1 MQTTIPAT
9 ETLYAKAHYNLAL
22 TYHERGELNEA
33 RAEYER
39 ALEIE
44 PRYCEALNNLA
55 VLHSTLGDVQAAVG
69 LLERACASDPTR
81 AQPQVNL
88 ARLHL
93 GRGDLASAATCL
105 GEADRLAPDR
115 PEPKY
120 WLGRVANR
128 QRRPGEAAR
137 QFRSVLEAEPG
148 HVAARLMLARSVL
161 DQGNL
166 DAARSEVRHV
176 LAREPANA
184 HAHNVAGVI
193 AHAAGIDEEAAA
205 QFECA
210 IGLDPDYAPPHKN
223 LAILRSSQRDFAAA
237 ADAYRRYARLVG
249 DPAERHRIEM
259 LAQRIEHFYTGRPR
273 RPAEDAAPE
282 DRDGAEEPARDEASA

>member
-1 MQTTIPAT
+1 MQETIPAT
-9 ETLYAKAHYNLAL
+9 KTLYAKAHYNLAL
-22 TYHERGELNEA
+22 TYHERGELSEA

-55 VLHSTLGDVQAAVG
+55 VLHSTLGDVQAAIE
-69 LLERACASDPTR
+69 LLKRACTSDPTR
-81 AQPQVNL
+81 AQPQINL

-93 GRGDLASAATCL
+93 GRGDLTSAAMCL
-105 GEADRLAPDR
+105 GDADQLAHDR

-120 WLGRVANR
+120 WLGRVASR

-137 QFRSVLEAEPG
+137 QFRSVLDAEPD

-161 DQGNL
+161 EQGDLN
-166 DAARSEVRHV
+166 AARSEVRHV
-176 LAREPANA
+176 LAHEPANA
-184 HAHNVAGVI
+184 HAHNLAGVI

-223 LAILRSSQRDFAAA
+223 LAILRSNQRDFAAA
-237 ADAYRRYARLVG
+237 ADAYRRYARLVRE
-249 DPAERHRIEM
+249 PAERHRIEM
-259 LAQRIEHFYTGRPR
+259 LAQRIDHFYTGRLR
-273 RPAEDAAPE
+273 HTAEGAAPE
-282 DRDGAEEPARDEASA
+282 DPDEASA

>member
-1 MQTTIPAT
+1 METTIPAT
-9 ETLYAKAHYNLAL
+9 ETVYAKAHYNLAL
-22 TYHERGELNEA
+22 TYHERGELSEA

-44 PRYCEALNNLA
+44 PHYCEALNNLA
-55 VLHSTLGDVQAAVG
+55 VLHSTLGDLQAAVD
-69 LLERACASDPTR
+69 LLRRACSSDPTR
-81 AQPQVNL
+81 ARPQINL

-93 GRGDLASAATCL
+93 RRGDLASAATCL
-105 GEADRLAPDR
+105 DEANRLAHDR

-120 WLGRVANR
+120 WLGRVASM
-128 QRRPGEAAR
+128 QGRPSKAAE
-137 QFRSVLEAEPG
+137 QFRSVLGAEPD
-148 HVAARLMLARSVL
+148 HVAARLMLARSFL
-161 DQGNL
+161 EQGDL

-184 HAHNVAGVI
+184 HAHNLAGVI

-210 IGLDPDYAPPHKN
+210 IGLDPDCAPPHKN
-223 LAILRSSQRDFAAA
+223 LAILRSTQRDFAAA

-249 DPAERHRIEM
+249 DLAERQRIEM
-259 LAQRIEHFYTGRPR
+259 LAQRIDHFYTR
-273 RPAEDAAPE
+273 RLKDTPEGTGSEDA
-282 DRDGAEEPARDEASA
+282 DGAEEPARDDASA

>member
-9 ETLYAKAHYNLAL
+9 ESLYAKAHYNLAL
-22 TYHERGELNEA
+22 TYHERGELGQA

-44 PRYCEALNNLA
+44 PNYCEALNNLA
-55 VLHSTLGDVQAAVG
+55 VLHRTLGDVQAAIE
-69 LLERACASDPTR
+69 LLKRACASAPKR
-81 AQPQVNL
+81 AQPQINL

-93 GRGDLASAATCL
+93 GRGDVASAAACL
-105 GEADRLAPDR
+105 SQADRLAPDR
-115 PEPKY
+115 PEPKH
-120 WLGRVANR
+120 WLGLVAIR
-128 QRRPGEAAR
+128 QHRPAEALKQLRR
-137 QFRSVLEAEPG
+137 VLEAEPD
-148 HVAARLMLARSVL
+148 HVAARLLLARSL
-161 DQGNL
+161 LEQADL

-184 HAHNVAGVI
+184 YAHNLAGII

-210 IGLDPDYAPPHKN
+210 IGLDPNYASPHKN
-223 LAILRSSQRDFAAA
+223 MAILRTSQRDFAAA
-237 ADAYRRYARLVG
+237 SDAYRRCARLVS

-259 LAQRIEHFYTGRPR
+259 LAQRIDHFYTGRPR
-273 RPAEDAAPE
+273 QTGQEAAPD
-282 DRDGAEEPARDEASA
+282 DREGAEEPAANEVSA